1 MATLTPGN
9 RLWFYQL
16 FSERIGLSRQVP
28 LSAVEEVIAAEGV
41 AMADVGCADARE
53 LMEALAPFIK
63 LTVFKKGRTYVTV
76 VPQPEWDAVLARAK
90 EAKPAQ
96 PATGAKSW
104 RHKKSS
110 KDPQPAKPKP
120 RRKRGRKAAE
130 GEAKRAGETAEQA
143 AETDGQAAPSHQEPE
158 ADVNATTTHEVVGQ
172 GPESSPASSEEASAP
187 TTAAGLEL
195 TTAPSTVAAPTAQ
208 AEPSSA
214 ADQAARLSPAPP
226 TEEVPQPEQ
235 AAPAGP
241 EPADQAESEPE
252 QPEAPSLASQPTPE
266 APKPEPSIHFT
277 ITYDPYEG
285 LDDAVDTSEE
295 TADLTTDGNAATPV
309 PEGAVAHAEPTPAP
323 KAPADSGK
331 PTKAQAKTEPRPTP
345 APAEPAVPAV
355 VRRPE
360 PVSPVTLQAD
370 LPQSLS
376 AEAHMKDEVL
386 RLLWDLVPLGT
397 DVAAVLDEDWRVARS
412 TGRLAGTRSRVTFPL
427 RYLHEDGATHVEV
440 TLRRTARPVAGKRWS
455 VAFVD
460 GRDSV
465 DADAAASP
473 EGLAA
478 EREGAWQLLGGR
490 DRATTASPQR
500 ELEQAIVIGSWD
512 SLLECLASVAAP
524 EDWGESRSILRE
536 LACVTFH
543 RIMREG
549 KLAVA
554 DDGSAAAFD
563 TGLMTPVQQDV
574 CALLAPH
581 AGDIPWELAGF
592 YPADAPE
599 LAAVGKVLQPA
610 SFMAS
615 LADVTLPTGASVQ
628 LSPQVEEALGEEAA
642 WHLDHALRLVRHS
655 YRLVAPAYD
664 PETEAICLLVPLA
677 VRTAAHADRALAL
690 SPDGQAGWVGTVL
703 LTLDEARACAR
714 PLCAEMPSWLAR

>member
-16 FSERIGLSRQVP
+16 FSEKIGLSKQVP
-28 LSAVEEVIAAEGV
+28 LSAVEEVISAEGV
-41 AMADVGCADARE
+41 AMEDVGCADARE
-53 LMEALAPFIK
+53 LMEALAPFAK

-76 VPQPEWDAVLARAK
+76 VPQPEWDAILARAK

-104 RHKKSS
+104 KHKKSS

-120 RRKRGRKAAE
+120 RRKKGKKPAE
-130 GEAKRAGETAEQA
+130 GETEHAGETAGQV
-143 AETDGQAAPSHQEPE
+143 AEADGQAAASPQEPE
-158 ADVNATTTHEVVGQ
+158 ADMAAPATHKQVEHE
-172 GPESSPASSEEASAP
+172 PSSAEVTAP
-187 TTAAGLEL
+187 TLAADLEP

-226 TEEVPQPEQ
+226 AEEVPQPEPTVPVAPEP

-241 EPADQAESEPE
+241 EPAGQAEGRPDAPEP
-252 QPEAPSLASQPTPE
+252 APQSAPE

-285 LDDAVDTSEE
+285 LDDEMAAEAE
-295 TADLTTDGNAATPV
+295 ATAPAADGSAAAPAPGNLAATAGP
-309 PEGAVAHAEPTPAP
+309 
-323 KAPADSGK
+323 APADKGK
-331 PTKAQAKTEPRPTP
+331 PARPQAGSQPAP

-355 VRRPE
+355 VRHPE

-386 RLLWDLVPLGT
+386 RLLWDLMPLGT

-427 RYLHEDGATHVEV
+427 RYLHEDGASHVEV

-465 DADAAASP
+465 DVDAAASP

-478 EREGAWQLLGGR
+478 EHEGAWQLLGGR
-490 DRATTASPQR
+490 DRATTVSSQR

-524 EDWGESRSILRE
+524 EDWGEGRSILRE
-536 LACVTFH
+536 LTCVTFH

-554 DDGSAAAFD
+554 DDRSAAAFD

-599 LAAVGKVLQPA
+599 LAAVGKVPQPA
-610 SFMAS
+610 GFMAS
-615 LADVTLPTGASVQ
+615 LADVTLPTGASVR

-677 VRTAAHADRALAL
+677 VRTAAHADKALAL
-690 SPDGQAGWVGTVL
+690 SPDGQAGWVGTAL